1 MNEDSAKNTTSRRS
15 FIKATAAVG
24 AGLGVPN
31 LAALPASAQPAY
43 PPRPGNH
50 GSMIEVPFEEHGD
63 EVRVGIVGVGHRGYG
78 MIDEFLNV
86 PGVRI
91 TAVADTF
98 GPRAHSAAARVV
110 EAGHPEP
117 AVYTGGAPSYDVDA
131 HAAYEAAV
139 EASRRARVVEP
150 DRSANDYTGLCAR
163 DDVDIIYNAAPWEWH
178 HPVAMAAMRA
188 GKHVAVECPMAMTMD
203 HLWELVD
210 TCEATRRHCVQLENN
225 TYDDDVMRVMNMAH
239 AGLFGELLSGACGYL
254 HDLRY
259 EMFIRSNRDSTFRGT
274 PYRRLWN
281 TRLDA
286 AYYPTHGI
294 GLMAMY
300 MDINRGDRFTT
311 LTAKASYPPRGI
323 AEYRERW
330 VPKDSPVWDEEYI
343 KGDRTMCLLE
353 TAKGR
358 VVNLDHST
366 STAYPGNTEIN
377 HVQGTRGR
385 YEDEEVHPVTP
396 DVFFDPDEPE
406 REGDWGNWDDYAEYD
421 HWLVKKFDGEGGSH
435 GGSDYRAVWQLVQAM
450 RLGLPPVI
458 DVYDSAAWSAPVPLS
473 ADSLARGGRQVDFPD
488 FTRGNWE
495 SYHRGLDSPN
505 PEE

>member
-1 MNEDSAKNTTSRRS
+1 MNENSAKKTTSRRS
-15 FIKATAAVG
+15 FIKTSAAVG
-24 AGLGVPN
+24 AALGPPS
-31 LAALPASAQPAY
+31 LAAQQAGAQSAAYQPG
-43 PPRPGNH
+43 RGNH

-78 MIDEFLNV
+78 MIEEFLNV

-91 TAVADTF
+91 TAIADTF

-110 EAGHPEP
+110 EAGHPKP

-139 EASRRARVVEP
+139 KASRRARKVEP
-150 DRSANDYTGLCAR
+150 DKNANDYIGLCSR
-163 DDVDIIYNAAPWEWH
+163 DDVDFVYTATPWEWH
-178 HPVAMAAMRA
+178 HPIAMAAMRA
-188 GKHVAVECPMAMTMD
+188 GKHVGVECPMAMTMD

-225 TYDDDVMRVMNMAH
+225 TYDSDPLRIMNMAH
-239 AGLFGELLSGACGYL
+239 AGLFGELISGACGYL

-259 EMFIRSNRDSTFRGT
+259 EMFIRSNRDSSFRGT

-281 TRLDA
+281 TRLDGCF
-286 AYYPTHGI
+286 YPTHGL

-311 LTAKASYPPRGI
+311 LVAKASYPARGLD
-323 AEYRERW
+323 AYRERY
-330 VPKDSPVWDEEYI
+330 VPKDNPVWDEEYI
-343 KGDRTMCLLE
+343 KGDKTMCLIE

-358 VVNLDHST
+358 LVRLEHDVT
-366 STAYPGNTEIN
+366 TAYPGNTEIN
-377 HVQGTRGR
+377 HLAGTVGR

-396 DVFFDPDEPE
+396 DIFIAPDKPE
-406 REGDWGNWDDYAEYD
+406 RENDWGNWDDYAEYD
-421 HWLVKKFDGEGGSH
+421 HWLVKKFGDGGSH
-435 GGSDYRAVWQLVQAM
+435 GGSDYRAVWQLIQAM
-450 RLGLPPVI
+450 RLGLAPVI
-458 DVYDSAAWSAPVPLS
+458 DVYDSATWSAPVPLS
-473 ADSLARGGRQVDFPD
+473 VESLEKGGREVRFPD

-495 SYHRGLDSPN
+495 VYHKGLDSPN